1 MITILSPSKTLN
13 FENDAPISYWSEP
26 ELAEFSGKLIN
37 ELKKKSRKQIS
48 DLMNLSSQLADLN
61 YQRYQEWEE
70 NSSKDHLKQ
79 AVYAFKGDVFQGME
93 PEKLDESEMD
103 FAQEHIRI
111 LSGLY
116 GVLRPLDRIQP
127 YRLEMGTKLKV
138 NNAKNLYEFWSDRP
152 TEFLNQNLKGSDH
165 KYLVNLAS
173 KEYFK
178 VIDTKKL
185 NAEIITP
192 EFKDFKNGKFKVI
205 AFYAK
210 KARGAMAAFIARNR
224 IDNPEY
230 LKAFEWE
237 GYSLNHHL
245 TKDNNLVFSRGEQ

>member
-1 MITILSPSKTLN
+1 MITILSPSKTLD
-13 FENDAPISYWSEP
+13 FENESPVDQWSEP
-26 ELAEFSGKLIN
+26 RLAESTNKLISQ
-37 ELKKKSRKQIS
+37 LQKKSRKQIGE
-48 DLMNLSSQLADLN
+48 LMNLSSQLADLN
-61 YQRYQEWEE
+61 YQRFQQWDS
-70 NSSKDHLKQ
+70 NPCKQ

-93 PEKLDESEMD
+93 PEKLDKCEME
-103 FAQEHIRI
+103 FAQEHLRI

-138 NNAKNLYEFWSDRP
+138 NKSKNLYEYWNDQP
-152 TEFLNQNLKGSDH
+152 TVLLNEDFNGSDH
-165 KYLVNLAS
+165 KVLVNLAS
-173 KEYFK
+173 KEYSK
-178 VIDTKKL
+178 VIDSKKL

-205 AFYAK
+205 PFYAK

-230 LKAFEWE
+230 LKTFEWE
-237 GYSLNHHL
+237 GYSLNYHL
-245 TKDNNLVFSRGEQ
+245 TKDNNLVFSRGEQL